1 MLEHDE
7 DGFVNRC
14 DRMPRRTQRG
24 IDETKK
30 DAVSAYRRVCGI
42 EVRCLQPHEVDNRP
56 VRQWHD
62 EVQLPECSFDRVR
75 KTEKPEW
82 DR

>member
-1 MLEHDE
+1 
-7 DGFVNRC
+7 
-14 DRMPRRTQRG
+14 
-24 IDETKK
+24 
-30 DAVSAYRRVCGI
+30 VSAYRRVCGI

-82 DR
+82 DRLRLKSTDLEAVATLGLIFFTTEIPE